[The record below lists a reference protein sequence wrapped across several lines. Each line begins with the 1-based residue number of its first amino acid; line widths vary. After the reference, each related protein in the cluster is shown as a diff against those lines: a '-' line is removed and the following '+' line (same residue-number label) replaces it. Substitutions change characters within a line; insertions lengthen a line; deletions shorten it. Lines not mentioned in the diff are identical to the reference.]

1 MHSATHRHVSA
12 YQRDLGGQHYRAA
25 ASVRHEHAPALR
37 LHGASVYRDLRRELP
52 GIALVQVIHVTGPE
66 AVELARTAAEHVHAL
81 LLDSGDTSLPVKL
94 LGGTG
99 RTHDWTTSRR
109 IREAVSVPLFLAGGL
124 TAGNVAEAVATVE
137 PFGLDLCSSVRTD
150 DRLDPTKLQ
159 SFFSA
164 LQ

>member
-1 MHSATHRHVSA
+1 
-12 YQRDLGGQHYRAA
+12 
-25 ASVRHEHAPALR
+25 
-37 LHGASVYRDLRRELP
+37 
-52 GIALVQVIHVTGPE
+52 
-66 AVELARTAAEHVHAL
+66 
-81 LLDSGDTSLPVKL
+81 

-150 DRLDPTKLQ
+150 DRLDPAKLQ